1 MQTTRGRT
9 VEVIAGDP
17 AGIDARATQISDL
30 AEDMLSAATVLRGI
44 GDGSIRGKGYAMD
57 KIREVVDDSHKDL
70 REAGQRYQP
79 AGTVLS
85 RYASAL
91 STAQQQM
98 TTIVADCEDSL
109 AALTEAQGAASE
121 AQSDVNG
128 FTNTLTFNPPT
139 PENEDASARESER
152 LEQAAASAASAL
164 SQARETHDANLRSYD
179 GVYETWEDAY
189 ETAVNDLEDANKI
202 GEDSRWENVAGVLA
216 VIAEVLSWVG
226 LGLAVLGLIIGGPF
240 IAALAVIVAV
250 ASLLLTVAL
259 MFDGRKGIGDL
270 LWSVVGILPIGKLGL
285 LFKKGGQLKFLGEI
299 GKGITKPF
307 QQVRG
312 LQNLQFAPRTGWR
325 ANWLPKFDAFAGRVS
340 GVKMTGPFSLAGML
354 DRFVGGANRSF
365 TIAFTEA
372 VSSAPKQA
380 MGTQLFSQLPTA
392 LQNVVGGAPTAFEQA
407 FNVYKWIDRGVSI
420 SNGRPSGALSPAGA
434 VNGLF

>member
-1 MQTTRGRT
+1 MRTARGRT

-17 AGIDARATQISDL
+17 AGIDTRATQISDL

-70 REAGQRYQP
+70 KEAGQRYQP

-85 RYASAL
+85 RYANAL

-109 AALTEAQGAASE
+109 AALTVAQGTASE
-121 AQSDVNG
+121 AQGDLNG
-128 FTNTLTFNPPT
+128 FSNALAWNPPT
-139 PENEDASARESER
+139 PENEESSTRENDR
-152 LEQAAASAASAL
+152 LEQAAASAAFAL
-164 SQARETHDANLRSYD
+164 SQAREAHDGNLRRYD
-179 GVYETWEDAY
+179 GAYETWEDAY

-202 GEDSRWENVAGVLA
+202 GEDSTWENIAGVLA
-216 VIAEVLSWVG
+216 VVAEVLSWVG
-226 LGLAVLGLIIGGPF
+226 LGLAVLGLLIGGPF

-299 GKGITKPF
+299 GKGIAKPF

-312 LQNLQFAPRTGWR
+312 LQNLQFAPRSGWR

-340 GVKMTGPFSLAGML
+340 GVKMTGPFSLTGML
-354 DRFVGGANRSF
+354 DRFVGGTNRSF
-365 TIAFTEA
+365 TIAFTNA
-372 VSSAPKQA
+372 VESAPKQA

-407 FNVYKWIDRGVSI
+407 FNVYKWVDRGVSVA
-420 SNGRPSGALSPAGA
+420 NGRPSGALSPAGA